1 MNIKVPLL
9 FSLALSGNIKH
20 IDSIK
25 EKNVNFKKLDFS
37 SIKTVP
43 ETIVEQTNKTK
54 ALRFLED
61 QFYKEKL
68 YNLSTIDWHHILF
81 NDKKAS
87 IGSLKHAINCLD
99 YHDFSNTIPM
109 ALALLKYNYLEPF
122 DSDCKKRLSKLNLK
136 CAEDPIT
143 IFEKIGAPH
152 IQFVFELPHT
162 DQTFKIS
169 GTIAY
174 FDSEEGTRDLIKV
187 ISNYIDHDDYSSV
200 YLSID
205 KLVWKED
212 KGYQLMVAKWLI
224 KDEISK
230 MERSSKNMKNAL
242 IKSLK
247 EFRKF
252 RH

>member
-20 IDSIK
+20 IDSSK
-25 EKNVNFKKLDFS
+25 GKNINYKKLDFS
-37 SIKTVP
+37 SIKTAS
-43 ETIVEQTNKTK
+43 ETIFEQTNKTDS
-54 ALRFLED
+54 LRFLED
-61 QFYKEKL
+61 TFHKDKIFS
-68 YNLSTIDWHHILF
+68 LSTIDWHHILF

-87 IGSLKHAINCLD
+87 TLSLKHAIHCLE
-99 YHDFSNTIPM
+99 YHGCSNTIPM
-109 ALALLKYNYLEPF
+109 AMVLLKYYYLEPF
-122 DSDCKKRLSKLNLK
+122 DSDCLRRLANLNLK
-136 CAEDPIT
+136 RAEDPMLT
-143 IFEKIGAPH
+143 FEKIGAPH
-152 IQFVFELPHT
+152 IQFIFELPHS
-162 DQTFKIS
+162 DQVFKIG

-174 FDSEEGTRDLIKV
+174 FESEVGTRDLINV

-200 YLSID
+200 NLSID